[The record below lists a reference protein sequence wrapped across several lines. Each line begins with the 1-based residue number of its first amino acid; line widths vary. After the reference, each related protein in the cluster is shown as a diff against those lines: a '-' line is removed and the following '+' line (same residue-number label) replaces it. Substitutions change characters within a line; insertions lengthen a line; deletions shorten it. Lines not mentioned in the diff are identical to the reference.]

1 MSFNKLQSFQLKF
14 SVSASAQ
21 LDLNVFKNTSGIFDN
36 SGNGEKSKK
45 KLRIFLFGK
54 ILPRGSKDN
63 WYFPNR
69 N

>member
-36 SGNGEKSKK
+36 FGNGEKSKK
-45 KLRIFLFGK
+45 KIKNIFVW
-54 ILPRGSKDN
+54 KDSPSGIQRQLV
-63 WYFPNR
+63 FSQ
-69 N
+69 